1 MGISTNVLVSDI
13 FIPFWKQYL
22 RLNLLHVVIMFLVY
36 SIQTLLIPR
45 CVTRIGELTMGYG
58 NNKKELLRQ
67 EIKWLMGYMV
77 FFIVISY
84 VENILDSYLHV
95 RQFSMVRRIL
105 YDKMLIFLET
115 NFRNVRIGEFITIMS
130 YLPRE
135 IRNLSNCL
143 SYVFPGLFSYLILV
157 GYFLWMEWRT
167 GLILLLGIVGTL
179 WILYLSPL
187 NQQFIKE
194 CKVRTEQQLETNCG
208 VAEDIVQLDQIIG
221 TNRIQSKLVEN
232 TGRED
237 SLQREFFKSYN
248 TSCTLHTI
256 LQIWNILILFLAGFV
271 LYRYTRKETRGHA
284 LRTYV
289 VIMSSFMGVLWTF
302 IYKSIQF
309 VMISSTTE
317 VYYHNY
323 LNMVGKTQ
331 GLQSNETTTSSQLS
345 QTSSISTQWTEIRWE
360 NVSFQYNE
368 SSSMV
373 LSNINWTIPTRSRWV
388 LQGPSGRGKSTLL
401 KLLMRFY
408 APSQGSIFIDGQP
421 IETFEVRQL
430 RNHIIYINQDTTL
443 FNQTILQNICM
454 DNKDITPEYVS
465 NALTKFNLLSIL
477 AEDKNSP
484 QLDAEAILNRSCGV
498 DGKNLSKGQQKII
511 SLFRSLVALPPSTQI
526 LLLDEPLASLDA
538 ESRRGVL
545 LMIGDILEQRP
556 KITLIMT
563 THVMDDHQWIQRHR
577 FQSFQPWV

>member
-1 MGISTNVLVSDI
+1 MGISTNAVLGDI
-13 FIPFWKQYL
+13 FVPFWNKYT
-22 RLNLLHVVIMFLVY
+22 RLSLIHVVLMFLVY

-45 CVTRIGELTMGYG
+45 CVTRIGELTMGM
-58 NNKKELLRQ
+58 NINKKELLRQ
-67 EIKWLMGYMV
+67 EIKWLVGYMV
-77 FFIVISY
+77 SFIVISFI
-84 VENILDSYLHV
+84 ENIVDSFLHV
-95 RQFSMVRRIL
+95 RQFSMIRRTL
-105 YDKMLIFLET
+105 YDKMLLFLET
-115 NFRNVRIGEFITIMS
+115 NFRSVRIGEFITIMS

-135 IRNLSNCL
+135 IRHLSNCL
-143 SYVFPGLFSYLILV
+143 SYVFPGLFSYIILV

-167 GLILLLGIVGTL
+167 GLVLMIGLVGTL
-179 WILYLSPL
+179 WLMFLSPL
-187 NQQFIKE
+187 SHQLMKD
-194 CKVRTEQQLETNCG
+194 CRVRTEQQLETNSG

-221 TNRIQSKLVEN
+221 TNRIANKLVEN

-237 SLQREFFKSYN
+237 SLQRDFFKSYN
-248 TSCTLHTI
+248 TSCTIYTV
-256 LQIWNILILFLAGFV
+256 LQAWNMLIIFLAGFI
-271 LYRYTRKETRGHA
+271 LYRYKTKETRGHA

-289 VIMSSFMGVLWTF
+289 VVMSSFTGVLWTF
-302 IYKSIQF
+302 IYKTTQF
-309 VMISSTTE
+309 VMASSTTE
-317 VYYHNY
+317 VYYQHY
-323 LNMVGKTQ
+323 LDMVGKTK
-331 GLQSNETTTSSQLS
+331 GLQFADTSSQTS
-345 QTSSISTQWTEIRWE
+345 PISSISTQWTEIRWE

-373 LSNINWTIPTRSRWV
+373 LSEINWTIPSRSRWV

-401 KLLMRFY
+401 KLLMRFH

-421 IETFEVRQL
+421 IETFKVREL

-443 FNQTILQNICM
+443 FNQTIMQNICM
-454 DNKDITPEYVS
+454 DNKNITVEYVS
-465 NALTKFNLLSIL
+465 NALTKFKLLSIL

-511 SLFRSLVALPPSTQI
+511 SLFRSLISLPTSTQV

-538 ESRRGVL
+538 ESRQGVL

-556 KITLIMT
+556 EITLIMT
-563 THVMDDHQWIQRHR
+563 THVMDDHQWFQRHR

>member
-1 MGISTNVLVSDI
+1 MGISKNVVLVDI
-13 FIPFWKQYL
+13 FIPFWNKYT
-22 RLNLLHVVIMFLVY
+22 RLNLLHIVLMFLVY

-45 CVTRIGELTMGYG
+45 CVTRIGELTMGYDK
-58 NNKKELLRQ
+58 NNKELLRQ
-67 EIKWLMGYMV
+67 EIKWLIGYIV
-77 FFIVISY
+77 SFIVISFL
-84 VENILDSYLHV
+84 ENIVDSFLHV
-95 RQFSMVRRIL
+95 RQFSMIRRTL
-105 YDKMLIFLET
+105 YDKMLLFLET
-115 NFRNVRIGEFITIMS
+115 NFRSVRIGEFITIMS

-135 IRNLSNCL
+135 IRHLSNCL
-143 SYVFPGLFSYLILV
+143 SYVFPGLFSYVILV

-167 GLILLLGIVGTL
+167 GLILMLGLVGTL
-179 WILYLSPL
+179 WLMFSSPL
-187 NQQFIKE
+187 SRQLIQDCRI
-194 CKVRTEQQLETNCG
+194 RTEQQLETNSG

-221 TNRIQSKLVEN
+221 TNRISSKLVEN

-237 SLQREFFKSYN
+237 SLQRDFFKSYN
-248 TSCTLHTI
+248 TSCIIYTV

-271 LYRYTRKETRGHA
+271 LYRYKTKETRGHA
-284 LRTYV
+284 LRTYIV
-289 VIMSSFMGVLWTF
+289 VMSSFMGVLWTF
-302 IYKSIQF
+302 IYKSTQF
-309 VMISSTTE
+309 VMASSTTD
-317 VYYHNY
+317 VYYQHY
-323 LNMVGKTQ
+323 LDMVGKTQ
-331 GLQSNETTTSSQLS
+331 GLQFAETTTSY

-401 KLLMRFY
+401 KLLMRFH

-511 SLFRSLVALPPSTQI
+511 SLFRSLVALPSSTQI

-556 KITLIMT
+556 EITLIMT
-563 THVMDDHQWIQRHR
+563 THVMDDHRWFQQHR
-577 FQSFQPWV
+577 FQSYQPWV